1 MTMTLKEKTPLL
13 VPPSVQRRAR
23 LKAGD
28 QVEFK
33 TAPGMITIIS
43 KPSVVAPATDDE
55 YTPEQ
60 RRIIDAQLA
69 EGLDDIRKGRVSR
82 RFDTLDEML
91 ASMKARKKNPPRR
104 KIRSQLAGSRQQ
116 GLAVLLQDR
125 KRYLHHGEDH
135 SSPQMSARSSAA
147 KRR

>member
-1 MTMTLKEKTPLL
+1 MTMTLKEKAPLV

-28 QVEFK
+28 KVEFK

-82 RFDTLDEML
+82 RFDTVDEML
-91 ASMKARKKNPPRR
+91 ASMKARKRNPPRR
-104 KIRSQLAGSRQQ
+104 KIRSRGFAGVQICEICE
-116 GLAVLLQDR
+116 LVPF
-125 KRYLHHGEDH
+125 EV
-135 SSPQMSARSSAA
+135 PRSM
-147 KRR
+147 